1 MDNRVSKSI
10 VRLIPAI
17 VKEQRV
23 DGNGLVENS
32 TNLRCTLSDFERN
45 SNINIQ
51 SNRVFKRFY
60 SSIITNKPDFIHTE
74 SPIGP

>member
-23 DGNGLVENS
+23 DGSGLVENYTS
-32 TNLRCTLSDFERN
+32 LRYTLTGFERN
-45 SNINIQ
+45 SNINIL
-51 SNRVFKRFY
+51 SNQMFKRFY
-60 SSIITNKPDFIHTE
+60 SNIIINKSDFLNTE
-74 SPIGP
+74 SPVDP